1 MATIVANKKARTR
14 VDSQEALLDGTT
26 PVAAY
31 DTLRRVLPGASFLLE
46 SAPAPDECSRFS
58 IIGVGAIAQL
68 VARRNGVTIQT
79 NGADTRMPPAEL
91 LQACRRLLHDYA
103 PSDGEAGRFLGAY
116 GVASFELAGCFE
128 NLGPAGEED
137 ANIPDM
143 HLIVPNLVVVFDH
156 LTHRVSASVLTAGQ
170 EAEFSAV
177 EVLAL
182 LRDARLAEVSLAEF
196 EGISRQTSAARYCR
210 DVEQAKEAIVAGEA
224 LQIVL
229 SQEWRVRSASDPLH
243 VYRSLRSINPSPYMF
258 YVDFGYGQLLGSSPE
273 ALCRSDG
280 RRARIRPLAGTRPR
294 PLDRSSERAVAAE
307 LQRDPKERAE
317 HVMLVDL
324 ARNDLGRVCRYG
336 TVDASDLFSVERY
349 SHVLHLAS
357 EVQGT
362 LREDCD
368 AFDLFAATYP
378 AGTVSGAP
386 KIRALQIIGELESAA
401 RGTYGGSVVYF
412 GFDGSLDACITLRS
426 AFVSDGN
433 YSVRAGAGIVADS
446 VAEREEAE
454 CRAKA
459 GAVLAAL
466 NVPQQAAL

>member
-1 MATIVANKKARTR
+1 MATIVANKRACTR
-14 VDSQEALLDGTT
+14 VDSQEALLDAIT

-58 IIGVGAIAQL
+58 IIGVGAIGEL
-68 VARRNGVTIQT
+68 IARRGSVTIQT
-79 NGADTRMPPAEL
+79 SRGETRLPAAEL
-91 LQACRRLLHDYA
+91 LEACRGFMRDCA
-103 PSDGEAGRFLGAY
+103 PANGGDAHFLGAY
-116 GVASFELAGCFE
+116 GVASFELAGYFE
-128 NLGPAGEED
+128 KLYLPGAD
-137 ANIPDM
+137 DSDIPDL
-143 HLIVPNLVVVFDH
+143 HLIVPNVVVVFDH
-156 LTHRVSASVLTAGQ
+156 LTHRVTASVLAGR
-170 EAEFSAV
+170 ELEFSAV

-182 LRDARLAEVSLAEF
+182 LCDARLPKLSLAEA
-196 EGISRQTSAARYCR
+196 ESITRLSSAARYCGN
-210 DVEQAKEAIVAGEA
+210 VERAKEAIVAGEA

-280 RRARIRPLAGTRPR
+280 VRARVRPLAGTRPR

-336 TVDASDLFSVERY
+336 SIDASDLFSVERY

-362 LREDCD
+362 LRDDCD

-386 KIRALQIIGELESAA
+386 KIRALQIIGELESAP
-401 RGTYGGSVVYF
+401 RRTYGGSVVYF

-426 AFVSDGN
+426 AFFADGD

-459 GAVLAAL
+459 GALLAAL